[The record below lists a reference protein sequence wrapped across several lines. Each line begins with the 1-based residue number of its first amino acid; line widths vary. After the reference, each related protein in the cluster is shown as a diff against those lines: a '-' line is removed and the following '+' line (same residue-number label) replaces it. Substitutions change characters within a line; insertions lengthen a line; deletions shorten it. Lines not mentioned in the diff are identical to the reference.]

1 MAGTSDSVH
10 VRNRCR
16 LAVQII
22 TTGNPEPHTDWAYEH
37 VRLCG
42 KEGAA
47 AVAQAMLAAA
57 AETDRAEWEKLTT
70 PGFYVRDAG
79 IFDAALRLSGNPAAS
94 TTARVYSMKVL
105 VQSLSPGTTLTYDDL
120 TRGPTARRVC
130 FGTGPGSHHEV
141 EEVSPLPS
149 DYRERARAAMA
160 RLTEDPAQG
169 FAIRQAAR
177 CVAVHARR

>member
-1 MAGTSDSVH
+1 
-10 VRNRCR
+10 

-22 TTGNPEPHTDWAYEH
+22 TTRNPEPHSEWAYEY
-37 VRLCG
+37 VSRCG

-47 AVAQAMLAAA
+47 AIAQAMLAAA
-57 AETDRAEWEKLTT
+57 EETERAEWEKLTT
-70 PGFYVRDAG
+70 AGFYVRDAG
-79 IFDAALRLSGNPAAS
+79 IFDAALSVSRNPAAS

-130 FGTGPGSHHEV
+130 FGTGPGLHHEV

-160 RLTEDPAQG
+160 RLAEDPAQE

-177 CVAVHARR
+177 CVTVHARR